1 MIQVLNRALGILDFL
16 SRNPQTEYSLAT
28 IAEALSLDKGTC
40 TRILKTLLEKGYVQ
54 QDAPRGKYR
63 MGYKFYHLIGSPV
76 ENEEL
81 TKVAREDID
90 ALGRQFNETALL
102 AVVRNDRRVVLYSTV
117 PDRNMMI
124 RTKQEGNVYAF
135 CAGRVVI
142 ANYTQ
147 SQLEKLLIRLG
158 LPSEE
163 EWPEIYRSGNPEQN
177 LINALVQIKNNGYDI
192 LDDRHGITGFAA
204 PIFKNG
210 HVAGCVGIFLPNDRL
225 GDRTRILSALLS
237 CAQTVNQKLSNGQQS
252 LTIGHAADL

>member
-28 IAEALSLDKGTC
+28 IAAALSLDKGTC

-54 QDAPRGKYR
+54 QDVPRGKYR

-76 ENEEL
+76 ENEDL
-81 TKVAREDID
+81 TRVAREDID
-90 ALGRQFNETALL
+90 ALGREFNETALL

-124 RTKQEGNVYAF
+124 RTKQEGGVYAF
-135 CAGRVVI
+135 CAGRVII

-147 SQLEKLLIRLG
+147 SQLEKLLIRQG
-158 LPSEE
+158 LPSGE

-204 PIFKNG
+204 PIFQNG
-210 HVAGCVGIFLPNDRL
+210 HVAGCVGIYLPNDRL
-225 GDRTRILSALLS
+225 ADTAPILSALLS
-237 CAQTVNQKLSNGQQS
+237 CARTIDRKLEPAG
-252 LTIGHAADL
+252 